1 MNYLVETPVWKTSY
15 RLILDGEKQGFLQ
28 GWALVDNTSEDDWEN
43 VQLTLV
49 AGRPIS
55 FIQDLYRPLYTQRPR
70 VAVGPGRLA
79 GPVLHEGMVGGQLRT
94 APVEELARGPAAMSK
109 SLRRREA
116 SLMGRADFEVADALQ
131 ADERNEY
138 LRASMAVSAQ
148 GGSWGNCSSI
158 ESARR

>member
-55 FIQDLYRPLYTQRPR
+55 FL
-70 VAVGPGRLA
+70 
-79 GPVLHEGMVGGQLRT
+79 
-94 APVEELARGPAAMSK
+94 
-109 SLRRREA
+109 
-116 SLMGRADFEVADALQ
+116 
-131 ADERNEY
+131 
-138 LRASMAVSAQ
+138 
-148 GGSWGNCSSI
+148 
-158 ESARR
+158 